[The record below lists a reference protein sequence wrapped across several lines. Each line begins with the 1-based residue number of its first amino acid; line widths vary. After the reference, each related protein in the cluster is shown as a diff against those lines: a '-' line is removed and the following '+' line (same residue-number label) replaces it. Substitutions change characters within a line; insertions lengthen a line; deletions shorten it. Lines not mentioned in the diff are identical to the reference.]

1 MSSPLSLAGHSTS
14 GPDAASVAVPG
25 KSGIDMPGID
35 MPGIDMPGINMPGIN
50 MPGLV
55 AINDGNAGQV
65 PASLHDVVFAAIGP
79 PVVRWHCRLLLQT
92 SSPWDAVYPCR
103 VMK

>member
-25 KSGIDMPGID
+25 KSGIDMPSIDMLGID
-35 MPGIDMPGINMPGIN
+35 